1 MILLVIVQGA
11 GGPDLWLRPWVVI
24 HPVATRLGIVMADD
38 VKEFVDARLNQIS
51 LEKLDP
57 EIQKLKKLLDSRNKD
72 DIIRHLSLHSGPE
85 NFEVSII
92 QS

>member
-1 MILLVIVQGA
+1 MITYEFLQLCFPLLAARKSLSI
-11 GGPDLWLRPWVVI
+11 
-24 HPVATRLGIVMADD
+24 MADD

-57 EIQKLKKLLDSRNKD
+57 EIQKLKKLLDSRNSD

-85 NFEVSII
+85 NFEVCIVKS
-92 QS
+92 

>member
-1 MILLVIVQGA
+1 
-11 GGPDLWLRPWVVI
+11 
-24 HPVATRLGIVMADD
+24 MADD

-57 EIQKLKKLLDSRNKD
+57 EIQKLKKLLDSRNND
-72 DIIRHLSLHSGPE
+72 DIISHLSLHSGPE

>member
-1 MILLVIVQGA
+1 MLAASKSLSI
-11 GGPDLWLRPWVVI
+11 
-24 HPVATRLGIVMADD
+24 MADD

-57 EIQKLKKLLDSRNKD
+57 EIQKLKKLLDSRNSD

-85 NFEVSII
+85 NFEVCIVKS
-92 QS
+92 